1 MVVDRRLD
9 QDFVARLRQGLDDGR
24 QGGDDACRM
33 EHPFRPYLPAVAA
46 AEPPRNR
53 VVVGFRSRRIPEN
66 VVLHPPLQGGCDS
79 GCRTEVHV
87 GHPHGQHLGIGIHI
101 PFDRVRPAA
110 RDYFIEIVFHAELY
124 LLVYKYVGAS
134 PKVSFRVPVL
144 HGRQAAGSSSRS
156 GSIPLCSPMYPYLP
170 CPIRTAMRC
179 GETKNEAVVNCLVFR
194 FLPPGI
200 FPSVCWRCVGDSN
213 P

>member
-79 GCRTEVHV
+79 GCRAEVHV

-134 PKVSFRVPVL
+134 PKVSFRQRTLMLADVPL
-144 HGRQAAGSSSRS
+144 SA
-156 GSIPLCSPMYPYLP
+156 SPF
-170 CPIRTAMRC
+170 PIRTAMRC
-179 GETKNEAVVNCLVFR
+179 GETKNEAVVNCLVSC
-194 FLPPGI
+194 FLSPKISSP
-200 FPSVCWRCVGDSN
+200 VCWRCVGDSN